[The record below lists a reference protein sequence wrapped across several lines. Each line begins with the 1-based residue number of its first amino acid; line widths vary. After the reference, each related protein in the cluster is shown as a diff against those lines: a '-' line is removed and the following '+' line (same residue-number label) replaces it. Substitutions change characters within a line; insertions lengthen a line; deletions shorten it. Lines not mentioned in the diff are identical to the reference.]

1 MCQTIC
7 QKLDT
12 VGVSKKEPFC
22 CITLIIPPYSISI
35 RQVHIIQR
43 NFKSRFK
50 TFNCTSEEN
59 FVAHLKTFLC
69 ETEKIIHDM
78 TKSLKF

>member
-7 QKLDT
+7 QKLDM

-22 CITLIIPPYSISI
+22 CITLIIPPYSISM

-43 NFKSRFK
+43 NFKSRFE
-50 TFNCTSEEN
+50 TFNCASEGN
-59 FVAHLKTFLC
+59 SVACLKSF
-69 ETEKIIHDM
+69 
-78 TKSLKF
+78 